1 VAYHART
8 VSALQSQPRAR
19 PIVVIGMHRS
29 GTSLVARILSAAGVQ
44 MGADRNV
51 HDESDF
57 FRELNKQIFRAAHAD
72 WDWPLATVPALE
84 DKTLCDNLAA
94 HLAERCASKDARA
107 YLGRRFGKADLAA
120 QTGRWGWKDPRNTCT
135 LPLWLR
141 IFPEAQVVN
150 VYRDGVDVAA
160 SLVARERKRAG
171 RLENAIRSSR
181 CLDPDRAFDLWAEY
195 VERSLDVTAELPPAR
210 VRDVRYE
217 RLVAKPY
224 EAVRELLG
232 FLDLGRDEGEVAA
245 LMRMIDPE
253 RAQAAHKDPEWET
266 LRRAK
271 ASHPLMQR
279 LDYGKGP

>member
-8 VSALQSQPRAR
+8 VTAQQSQPRAR

-29 GTSLVARILSAAGVQ
+29 GTSLVARILAAAGVQ

-57 FRELNKQIFRAAHAD
+57 FRELNKEIFRAAHAD
-72 WDWPLATVPALE
+72 WDWPLATIPALQ

-94 HLAERCASKDARA
+94 HLTECCASKDARA

-120 QTGRWGWKDPRNTCT
+120 QTDRWGWKDPRNTCT

-160 SLVARERKRAG
+160 SLVTRERKRAG
-171 RLENAIRSSR
+171 RLGNAIRSSR
-181 CLDPDRAFDLWAEY
+181 CLDPDRAFGLWTEY

-217 RLVAKPY
+217 RLIAKPY
-224 EAVRELLG
+224 EAVRELLA
-232 FLDLGRDEGEVAA
+232 FLELGRDEAEVAA
-245 LMRMIDPE
+245 LMRMVDPE
-253 RAQAAHKDPEWET
+253 RGQAAREDPEWET

-271 ASHPLMQR
+271 ASHPLMRR
-279 LDYGKGP
+279 LDYGNGP